1 MARLPKVCKFLDHTT
16 TDEVKGV
23 DTIPYEDH
31 MRRRWDLFGQDIIF
45 LCQFVI
51 LGIILSIGCINL
63 NVFGLFTW
71 NVFGLC
77 TWTFMIGCCLGV
89 IVPNKK

>member
-1 MARLPKVCKFLDHTT
+1 MDHTT
-16 TDEVKGV
+16 TVEVK

-31 MRRRWDLFGQDIIF
+31 MRRLFGQDIIF

-51 LGIILSIGCINL
+51 LGIILSIACW
-63 NVFGLFTW
+63 NVFGFFTW

-77 TWTFMIGCCLGV
+77 TWTFLIGCCLGV
-89 IVPNKK
+89 IVPDKKLLY